1 VSEGTAKVA
10 PEKPRVLV
18 TGGAG
23 FVGSHLCERLLKEGY
38 RVLCM
43 DNLRTASLENVTHL
57 MESQD
62 FEYVEHDV
70 TTYIACPGRLDEV
83 YHLASPA
90 SPIDFE
96 RLPIPIL
103 KVGALGTHNA
113 LDVCCVVS
121 IVERGSSVA
130 PTKD

>member
-1 VSEGTAKVA
+1 VSEGTARA
-10 PEKPRVLV
+10 ATEKPRVLV

-43 DNLRTASLENVTHL
+43 DNLCTGSLENVAHL
-57 MESQD
+57 VQSQD

-70 TTYIACPGRLDEV
+70 TKYINCAGKLDEI

-90 SPIDFE
+90 SPIDFT
-96 RLPIPIL
+96 L
-103 KVGALGTHNA
+103 
-113 LDVCCVVS
+113 
-121 IVERGSSVA
+121 
-130 PTKD
+130 